1 MSWVPTPSALLSG
14 QTAEE
19 VKALSA
25 GLAEAALGRPAEIA
39 VATFAEWLKAQ

>member
-1 MSWVPTPSALLSG
+1 MSWVPTPSASLSG

-25 GLAEAALGRPAEIA
+25 GLAEAALAARRKSLWPHSPSG
-39 VATFAEWLKAQ
+39 